1 MSRLGRAQPIQ
12 PVVLNGG
19 LVTSTGPAGNPPL
32 PIVVVE
38 TFIDRRHMLP
48 ALGPSPQ
55 MWSLASAAVPPPP
68 VVTQFLP
75 LVGVGQ

>member
-38 TFIDRRHMLP
+38 TFVDVRRRQPPL
-48 ALGPSPQ
+48 APSPQ
-55 MWSLASAAVPPPP
+55 MWSLAAAIVPPPP